1 MLVRIQLRGN
11 VRPDQQELIDM
22 RYFIGIAVLYVLAG
36 WFIVGFPRGGECT
49 SEQRSNDPDACGI
62 QVVIRDSLLW
72 PWHVP

>member
-1 MLVRIQLRGN
+1 
-11 VRPDQQELIDM
+11 M